1 MGHVTLPPPPPQ
13 IVLRVLCVLVFL
25 QESDLVRLRQL
36 LKQRESEA
44 AVLGRQLQGQTDEL
58 DDLRQN
64 STAGRENQRLL
75 KQAAVDIVG
84 VFSSSNIRTKN
95 KTWVAETSRN
105 NFLIGHL
112 QSCYLD
118 GHSTKL
124 HEEWSVASCYFIVK
138 NGSLL

>member
-1 MGHVTLPPPPPQ
+1 MGHVTLPPQ

-75 KQAAVDIVG
+75 KQAAIDIVG

-112 QSCYLD
+112 QSC
-118 GHSTKL
+118 
-124 HEEWSVASCYFIVK
+124 
-138 NGSLL
+138 